1 MHSNKKGISFQIILM
16 IIALLFFSFKNLYW
30 EIDKES
36 RTTVYNSIAKIFN
49 SQTCNVDA
57 IDDIFYSISEHDSII
72 GYLAVTDAP
81 SKFHMF
87 DYYILFD
94 NKAEILKVEILH
106 YRENYG
112 AEICSKRWL
121 KQFVGIDTKNSQAY
135 NNNIDG
141 ISGATI
147 SVNSVKKDIFSL
159 SNRLKKSIT
168 EIEKY

>member
-1 MHSNKKGISFQIILM
+1 MNLKSQISKGIILM
-16 IIALLFFSFKNLYW
+16 VLALPFFSFKTSYW

-36 RTTVYNSIAKIFN
+36 RATVYNSIAKIFN
-49 SQTCNVDA
+49 SPTCNVDA
-57 IDDIFYSISEHDSII
+57 IDEIFYSISEHDSSI

-94 NKAEILKVEILH
+94 NEAEILKVEILH

-121 KQFVGIDTKNSQAY
+121 KQFVSIDTKNSQAY
-135 NNNIDG
+135 NNSVDG

-147 SVNSVKKDIFSL
+147 SVNNLKYDLLKICKD
-159 SNRLKKSIT
+159 LKLKL
-168 EIEKY
+168 

>member
-1 MHSNKKGISFQIILM
+1 MNLKTQISKAVTLIV
-16 IIALLFFSFKNLYW
+16 IALLFFSFKVSYW
-30 EIDKES
+30 KIDKES
-36 RTTVYNSIAKIFN
+36 STTVYNSIAKIFN
-49 SQTCNVDA
+49 SKTCNIDA
-57 IDDIFYSISEHDSII
+57 IDEIFYSISEHDSII

-94 NKAEILKVEILH
+94 NEAEILKVEILH

-135 NNNIDG
+135 HNTVDA

-147 SVNSVKKDIFSL
+147 SVNS
-159 SNRLKKSIT
+159 LKHDLLKT
-168 EIEKY
+168 CNELKLKL